1 MQFPAV
7 RQTLSSDFRP
17 NPRILLFSLFLSPLV
32 HRLSQRRKTEAKT
45 KAMPNRYANL
55 TPLFPI
61 FNSSCPRKE
70 SNELKRDRQT
80 SRNKYEVFALGSG
93 FFQNRVFTLL
103 SVSISPRTSPI
114 SGKKN
119 PAKPKALPENRYT
132 DPTTPLCSSIL
143 LAQGQN
149 NSN

>member
-17 NPRILLFSLFLSPLV
+17 NPRILFSLFLSPLV

-93 FFQNRVFTLL
+93 FFQNRVLTLL

-119 PAKPKALPENRYT
+119 PTKPKALPENRYT

-143 LAQGQN
+143 LAQGQK